1 MPNTFN
7 VWRGEQSGLHFAGFD
22 RAKVRDGGFFFA
34 FEKEA
39 ADGYA
44 RDGQS
49 RNFLVSCARVL
60 DLTSENLDVLQWVAN
75 WGNEFE
81 WYDRYS
87 GEPSDAYSFIASGSL
102 FDYEGD
108 WSARRWRALFQ
119 AAESQGYD
127 GVITYDTL
135 DRCIK
140 PILVVFNDK
149 QIKQNQTIIY
159 GKEAQTRTPSSHC

>member
-102 FDYEGD
+102 FDYEGIG
-108 WSARRWRALFQ
+108 AQGAGALSFRQ
-119 AAESQGYD
+119 LNRK
-127 GVITYDTL
+127 VTTVL
-135 DRCIK
+135 L
-140 PILVVFNDK
+140 PM
-149 QIKQNQTIIY
+149 T
-159 GKEAQTRTPSSHC
+159 H